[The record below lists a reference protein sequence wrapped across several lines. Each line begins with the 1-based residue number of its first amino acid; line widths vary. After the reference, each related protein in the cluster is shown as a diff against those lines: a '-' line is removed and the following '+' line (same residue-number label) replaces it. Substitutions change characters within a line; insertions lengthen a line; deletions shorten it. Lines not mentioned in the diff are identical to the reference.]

1 MADRLV
7 WTPTEVVDVDG
18 PRAMLRAY
26 LEQRDVRTL
35 LATRHRSRVPAACD
49 VGCGFGR
56 LTSLLGEFATTVVGF
71 EREPGLVATARALM
85 PAIEVRAIERLASLP
100 APDASFDIALVFT
113 VLQHVPEPAV
123 RDVVAE
129 ILRVVKPDGT
139 ILLCEETDIT
149 LEAGDRAHADLGYTC
164 GRAPEVYSAW
174 LAPWRFVAAKPRV
187 IEPDYPRLDVGSY
200 MLFVGPESAWS
211 GVPSR

>member
-1 MADRLV
+1 MERLV

-35 LATRHRSRVPAACD
+35 LAARHRSRVGAACD

-56 LTSLLGEFATTVVGF
+56 MTSLLGEFADVVVGF
-71 EREPGLVATARALM
+71 EREPALVATARQLL
-85 PAIEVRAIERLASLP
+85 PRIDIRAIETLASLP
-100 APDASFDIALVFT
+100 AADRSFDIGLVFT

-129 ILRVVKPDGT
+129 IVRVMKPDGT
-139 ILLCEETDIT
+139 LLLCEETDVT
-149 LEAGDRAHADLGYTC
+149 LEAGDRSHGELGYTC
-164 GRAPEVYSAW
+164 GRAPEVYGAW
-174 LAPWRFVAAKPRV
+174 LAPWRLVAAKPRV
-187 IEPDYPRLDVGSY
+187 IEPGYPRPDVGSY
-200 MLFVGPESAWS
+200 MLFVGPACDWE

>member
-1 MADRLV
+1 MERLV

-35 LATRHRSRVPAACD
+35 LATRHRARVAAACD

-56 LTSLLGEFATTVVGF
+56 LTSLLGEFAETVVGF
-71 EREPGLVATARALM
+71 EREPGLVATARLLL
-85 PAIEVRAIERLASLP
+85 PEIDIRAIERLSSLP
-100 APDASFDIALVFT
+100 APDASFDIGLVFT

-129 ILRVVKPDGT
+129 ILRVMKPDGT
-139 ILLCEETDIT
+139 LLLCEETDVT
-149 LEAGDRAHADLGYTC
+149 LEAGDRAHGELGYTC
-164 GRAPEVYSAW
+164 GRAPEVYGRW
-174 LAPWRFVAAKPRV
+174 LAPWRLVAARPRV
-187 IEPDYPRLDVGSY
+187 IEPGYPRPDVGTY
-200 MLFVGPESAWS
+200 LLFVGPESSWT

>member
-1 MADRLV
+1 MDRLV

-35 LATRHRSRVPAACD
+35 LALRHRTRVGAACD

-56 LTSLLGEFATTVVGF
+56 LTALLGEFASNVVGF
-71 EREPGLVATARALM
+71 EREPGLVATARALL
-85 PAIEVRAIERLASLP
+85 PDADIRGIERLSSLP
-100 APDASFDIALVFT
+100 APDASFDIGLVFT

-129 ILRVVKPDGT
+129 LLRIMKPDGT
-139 ILLCEETDIT
+139 LLLCEETDVT
-149 LEAGDRAHADLGYTC
+149 LEAGDRAHGELGYTC
-164 GRAPEVYSAW
+164 GRAPEVYGRW
-174 LAPWRFVAAKPRV
+174 LAPWRLVAARPRV
-187 IEPDYPRLDVGSY
+187 IEPGYPRPDVGTY
-200 MLFVGPESAWS
+200 LLFVGPDSSWT